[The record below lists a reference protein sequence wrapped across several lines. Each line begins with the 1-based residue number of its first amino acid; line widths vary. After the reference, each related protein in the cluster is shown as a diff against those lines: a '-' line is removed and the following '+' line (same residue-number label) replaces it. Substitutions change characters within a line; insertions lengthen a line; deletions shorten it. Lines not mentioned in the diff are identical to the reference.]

1 VSERPDERWMDSM
14 SGPTIG
20 GEAGE
25 SPLVVGF
32 APQFRAHPYA
42 GEPAPVGPLG
52 SAGGGSGG
60 GGSAG
65 SGLSHGLN
73 VPVCRDI
80 SYGLA
85 KDAED
90 LERIAEDADVSVRRI
105 LDVWDGEDAER
116 FRVRWLRSQR
126 ELDEATTSLRTLRRS
141 LELAVDQQ
149 EAASRH

>member
-1 VSERPDERWMDSM
+1 MSERPDEGWMDSM
-14 SGPTIG
+14 SGPMIG
-20 GEAGE
+20 GADD

-32 APQFRAHPYA
+32 PAQFRTHPYA
-42 GEPAPVGPLG
+42 GEPSAAGPLA
-52 SAGGGSGG
+52 SAGAGSGG

-65 SGLSHGLN
+65 GGLSHGLN

-85 KDAED
+85 KDADD
-90 LERIAEDADVSVRRI
+90 LERIGEDAEVSVRRI

-126 ELDEATTSLRTLRRS
+126 ELDEATTSLRNLRRG